1 MAVQSMMTPLGTPAP
16 DFDLP
21 DAVSGRRMSLADFSE
36 AKALVVMFICNHC
49 PFVIRIR
56 EGLAEFGRDYA
67 DREAAVAAISSNDAD
82 NYPDDAPHRLAEV
95 AREVGFAFPVLYDE
109 TQETAMAFKAACTPD
124 FFVFDAERKLAYRG
138 RFDAAR
144 PNSPEPVT
152 GAELR
157 AAVEAVLA
165 DRPPPAEQ
173 LHSIGCSIKWR
184 PGVDPGY

>member
-1 MAVQSMMTPLGTPAP
+1 MAVQLMMTPLGTPAP

-49 PFVIRIR
+49 PYVIRIR

-67 DREAAVAAISSNDAD
+67 DREAAVVAVSSNDAD